1 MLWGIIT
8 IPHLIIFGLGFA
20 VGALGVLNNYLKAK
34 ALKDKLQTEINELKA
49 KVK

>member
-8 IPHLIIFGLGFA
+8 IPHLIIFGIGF
-20 VGALGVLNNYLKAK
+20 VIGALVVLNNYRKAK
-34 ALKDKLQTEINELKA
+34 VLKDKLQVELDELKA